1 MKKVL
6 IKLVRILCVITIILN
21 ILGTSALFYLAHTQN
36 LLGFMFQTWQ
46 NNPFNF
52 SNYDVLI
59 INNAIIFLVVPI
71 LILIF
76 VKNPKKE

>member
-1 MKKVL
+1 
-6 IKLVRILCVITIILN
+6 
-21 ILGTSALFYLAHTQN
+21 
-36 LLGFMFQTWQ
+36 MFQTWQ